1 MKPFGID
8 IDDVLA
14 RFAPKMFECLNMRYP
29 GIKPVDQWDTFFW
42 SEINGI
48 PYDSFIQHIIEDD
61 LLTTCE
67 AIPSAVR
74 AMKSIKDSGHQIV
87 LITSRGYHPQAYEMT
102 LAWLKANDIPFDDLV
117 IVPARQTKAQ
127 ATIHKYPKGFMY
139 MVDDNAQN
147 LDDMKEAGLVANTIL
162 IDQPWNQSR
171 KDYKAGVSRF
181 KTLSDFVFALKQPA
195 VREDYQPME
204 PSFRTV
210 Y

>member
-14 RFAPKMFECLNMRYP
+14 KFAPKMHACLNSRYP
-29 GIKPVDQWDTFFW
+29 GIKPVSEWDTFFW

-74 AMKSIKDSGHQIV
+74 AMNTIRDSGHQIV
-87 LITSRGYHPQAYEMT
+87 LITSRGYHPRAYELT
-102 LAWLKANDIPFDDLV
+102 HAWLTRNNIPFDDLV
-117 IVPARQTKAQ
+117 IVPAKHTKAQ
-127 ATIHKYPKGFMY
+127 ATIGKYPKGFMY
-139 MVDDNAQN
+139 MIDDNADN
-147 LDDMKEAGLVANTIL
+147 LDDMKEAGLVTNTIL

-171 KDYKAGVSRF
+171 KDYKAGISRF
-181 KTLSDFVFALKQPA
+181 QTLSDFVFALKQPA
-195 VREDYQPME
+195 LRDNHE
-204 PSFRTV
+204 PVEQVYRTV

>member
-14 RFAPKMFECLNMRYP
+14 RFAPKMFDCLNKRYP
-29 GIKPVDQWDTFFW
+29 GIKPVEEWDTFFW

-67 AIPSAVR
+67 AIPSAVS
-74 AMKSIKDSGHQIV
+74 AMKRIKDSGHQIV
-87 LITSRGYHPQAYEMT
+87 LITSRGYHPQAYALT
-102 LAWLKANDIPFDDLV
+102 HAWLTANGIPFDDLI

-127 ATIHKYPKGFMY
+127 ATIHKYPNGFMY
-139 MVDDNAQN
+139 MVDDNADN
-147 LDDMKEAGLVANTIL
+147 LDHMKEAGLVSNTIL

-181 KTLSDFVFALKQPA
+181 KSLSDFVLALKKPA
-195 VREDYQPME
+195 FRVEHE
-204 PSFRTV
+204 PQETAYRVV